1 VIEKALAFIF
11 YVGTATIGAFILLFV
26 FLVFYLLTL
35 AIMSVVYLL
44 Q

>member
-1 VIEKALAFIF
+1 MIEKALAFIF

-26 FLVFYLLTL
+26 FYLLTL

-44 Q
+44 G